1 MIIVYACNFL
11 ATFTGRWESWQRR
24 KASPEACS
32 YAEVAVRKSELLAR
46 RSRSKPAP
54 ALRPAQL
61 MMRMR
66 SCSGVAKCWS
76 RAWKTWSSREAV
88 MACCRRGSAPSAYH
102 SQNISGRVGRNHSRQ
117 WGSLSE
123 PESCWQ
129 ANRMG
134 GIGAKPERPATDG
147 SGTQA
152 EMEGR
157 A

>member
-1 MIIVYACNFL
+1 MP
-11 ATFTGRWESWQRR
+11 ATSSPHLQDDGSLGRGGRPALRR
-24 KASPEACS
+24 AAM
-32 YAEVAVRKSELLAR
+32 RKSLFGRVSCLHEGLAR
-46 RSRSKPAP
+46 SQAP

-102 SQNISGRVGRNHSRQ
+102 SQNISGRVGRIPFSPVGQPKRARV
-117 WGSLSE
+117 L
-123 PESCWQ
+123 WQ
-129 ANRMG
+129 ANRWRNMG
-134 GIGAKPERPATDG
+134 GIGAKPERPAIDG
-147 SGTQA
+147 RGTQA